1 MNEYRQKLLKSIGV
15 NYPESTLDNE
25 DWFNISES
33 YKLTDEFIREFKYD
47 ILWKVLFS
55 KQVLS
60 DEFLIEIQDTINWT
74 DYFIYA
80 SSSFAIMKKFIA
92 KAEPHY
98 FRIFKL
104 SHFNEQQI
112 NELQRILDLKYV
124 FQKNKI
130 KLEKTI

>member
-1 MNEYRQKLLKSIGV
+1 
-15 NYPESTLDNE
+15 
-25 DWFNISES
+25 
-33 YKLTDEFIREFKYD
+33 
-47 ILWKVLFS
+47 
-55 KQVLS
+55 
-60 DEFLIEIQDTINWT
+60 
-74 DYFIYA
+74 
-80 SSSFAIMKKFIA
+80 MKKFIT